1 MTGSIKKRQQAS
13 IPSVPNNLP
22 ADMRAFLTSMRTAL
36 TVLQGD
42 GNKNAELDRAV
53 TLRELQDQ
61 VVNIN
66 PQAVIASLS
75 NAGKG
80 GSGSVKGDIDLFGI
94 TVAPPSQ
101 PTGVRVDVALNTA
114 ILSWDPANYGGHSH
128 TEIFRQVTNL
138 NEKGEPVDPPRFDEA
153 KLIHGTSSSS
163 VFVEPADSN
172 KGYYYWVRH
181 VNIRGSK
188 SPLNSTEGVF
198 GKNEL
203 QLDGGVIKP
212 KTITGTSIMD
222 DAIETE
228 HLAANSVTSGKIL
241 AGSIGTNHLIAGSIV
256 GDHIAAGAITGGK
269 IAANT
274 IDGGKIVAGTY
285 IRSPIIE
292 GGLITGNVI
301 RGSTIEG
308 TTINGTTI
316 KGGRI
321 EGAYITGAY
330 GDFSGSFVVRPV
342 TGDPVG
348 TYKAW
353 IYNGKPYANQKI
365 LLSRI
370 ENGTYSCFV
379 CSGHSGCGSST
390 CTKYVEAWAFK
401 FSIQIPAMHKET
413 VLKIDGFHGFDKP
426 MLMQPA
432 PGNTLR
438 FDSVSPFNELS
449 LGENNAIVLR
459 ADTVYDI
466 VLYIDFNGMRYTKRD
481 GASIDWLNGT
491 SDGTNPTRSYYSGDR
506 LAAEFDKNSN
516 GFAYVSLSR
525 YSRI

>member
-101 PTGVRVDVALNTA
+101 PTGVRVDIALNTA

-138 NEKGEPVDPPRFDEA
+138 NAKGEPVDPPRFDEA

-212 KTITGTSIMD
+212 KTVSGTSIMD

-269 IAANT
+269 IAADT

-285 IRSPIIE
+285 LRAPVIDAGII
-292 GGLITGNVI
+292 NA
-301 RGSTIEG
+301 S
-308 TTINGTTI
+308 TINGGTI
-316 KGGRI
+316 NGVEINSSKLN
-321 EGAYITGAY
+321 AAT
-330 GDFSGSFVVRPV
+330 GDFSGSVVTRNVFGEIVLKESSPFIKFRSTGKRISGGLQRFKWSYRSEYKDNNSHSTV
-342 TGDPVG
+342 KRSEILDTAYDEYVAEWAIDVGPFSFETVINMSVDTADLDYDTTRTYYRERLPKKVSQVKCTISPTQENVLGSSYALLRTGTKYRITYSAILLRLIVFGGGKYGPSGDPDFTRYGAKCKFNVQL
-348 TYKAW
+348 
-353 IYNGKPYANQKI
+353 QK
-365 LLSRI
+365 
-370 ENGTYSCFV
+370 
-379 CSGHSGCGSST
+379 
-390 CTKYVEAWAFK
+390 
-401 FSIQIPAMHKET
+401 
-413 VLKIDGFHGFDKP
+413 
-426 MLMQPA
+426 
-432 PGNTLR
+432 
-438 FDSVSPFNELS
+438 
-449 LGENNAIVLR
+449 
-459 ADTVYDI
+459 
-466 VLYIDFNGMRYTKRD
+466 
-481 GASIDWLNGT
+481 
-491 SDGTNPTRSYYSGDR
+491 R
-506 LAAEFDKNSN
+506 LD
-516 GFAYVSLSR
+516 Y
-525 YSRI
+525 

>member
-13 IPSVPNNLP
+13 IPSVPTIY
-22 ADMRAFLTSMRTAL
+22 RRICAFLTSMRTAL

-80 GSGSVKGDIDLFGI
+80 GSGSVKV
-94 TVAPPSQ
+94 TSTCSVSPSPRLQ

-114 ILSWDPANYGGHSH
+114 ILSWDPANYGGLSH

-138 NEKGEPVDPPRFDEA
+138 NAKGEPVDPPRFDEA

-181 VNIRGSK
+181 VNIRGPK

-212 KTITGTSIMD
+212 KTVSGTSIMD

-269 IAANT
+269 IAADT

-285 IRSPIIE
+285 IRSPIIDA
-292 GGLITGNVI
+292 GIINA
-301 RGSTIEG
+301 S
-308 TTINGTTI
+308 TINGGTI
-316 KGGRI
+316 NGVEINSSKLN
-321 EGAYITGAY
+321 AAT
-330 GDFSGSFVVRPV
+330 GDFSGSVVARNVFGEIVLKESSPFIKFRP
-342 TGDPVG
+342 TGKRISGGLHRFAWSYRSEYKDNNSHSTVKRSEILDTAYDEYVAEWAIDVG
-348 TYKAW
+348 
-353 IYNGKPYANQKI
+353 P
-365 LLSRI
+365 
-370 ENGTYSCFV
+370 
-379 CSGHSGCGSST
+379 
-390 CTKYVEAWAFK
+390 
-401 FSIQIPAMHKET
+401 FSFET
-413 VLKIDGFHGFDKP
+413 VINMSVDTADLDYDTTRTYYRERLPKKFRKSNALFHLPKKMSWAVPTLCCVQVRSTESRTQRFFLGLSFSEEV
-426 MLMQPA
+426 
-432 PGNTLR
+432 NTDL
-438 FDSVSPFNELS
+438 PETQIS
-449 LGENNAIVLR
+449 LGTGPNVSSMSNYKRGLIINVH
-459 ADTVYDI
+459 
-466 VLYIDFNGMRYTKRD
+466 YIG
-481 GASIDWLNGT
+481 
-491 SDGTNPTRSYYSGDR
+491 
-506 LAAEFDKNSN
+506 
-516 GFAYVSLSR
+516 
-525 YSRI
+525 

>member
-61 VVNIN
+61 IVNIN

-101 PTGVRVDVALNTA
+101 PTGVRVDVALNTT

-181 VNIRGSK
+181 VNIKGSK

-301 RGSTIEG
+301 RGSGIYG
-308 TTINGTTI
+308 SNIYGSHLY
-316 KGGRI
+316 
-321 EGAYITGAY
+321 GAT
-330 GDFSGSFVVRPV
+330 GDFSGSVVVDVRLGALIEAFDVPITFQKARFIESYKGDGGIIPSDGESNHFATSYRNYWYVYKIAYSAKRIINAADFERVIIITNPDDYIEYSAIESRRGTHRLPEPIELSSHPV
-342 TGDPVG
+342 MSPLLDHADHFLARAGIQYTLSYSNEVEIRFSTRHHVDTNSDAPVVL
-348 TYKAW
+348 
-353 IYNGKPYANQKI
+353 NNP
-365 LLSRI
+365 
-370 ENGTYSCFV
+370 
-379 CSGHSGCGSST
+379 
-390 CTKYVEAWAFK
+390 KYVN
-401 FSIQIPAMHKET
+401 
-413 VLKIDGFHGFDKP
+413 VKI
-426 MLMQPA
+426 
-432 PGNTLR
+432 
-438 FDSVSPFNELS
+438 
-449 LGENNAIVLR
+449 
-459 ADTVYDI
+459 
-466 VLYIDFNGMRYTKRD
+466 
-481 GASIDWLNGT
+481 
-491 SDGTNPTRSYYSGDR
+491 
-506 LAAEFDKNSN
+506 
-516 GFAYVSLSR
+516 
-525 YSRI
+525 YSRT

>member
-42 GNKNAELDRAV
+42 GNKNSELDRAV

-114 ILSWDPANYGGHSH
+114 ILSWDPATYGGHSH

-138 NEKGEPVDPPRFDEA
+138 NAKGEPVDPPRFDEA

-212 KTITGTSIMD
+212 KTVSGTSIMD

-301 RGSTIEG
+301 RGATIEG
-308 TTINGTTI
+308 GVINGVTINSS
-316 KGGRI
+316 RLN
-321 EGAYITGAY
+321 GAV
-330 GDFSGSFVVRPV
+330 GDFSGSIVVRNTMGSLV
-342 TGDPVG
+342 R
-348 TYKAW
+348 TYKGNVRCKYYDW
-353 IYNGKPYANQKI
+353 HEETYTTSCCVNDSNNGHNY
-365 LLSRI
+365 
-370 ENGTYSCFV
+370 V
-379 CSGHSGCGSST
+379 CSSCEKSRYYYEYRGSAT
-390 CTKYVEAWAFK
+390 QQIGP
-401 FSIQIPAMHKET
+401 FSEECIAICSLPSS
-413 VLKIDGFHGFDKP
+413 ISPRDGVILGQESHYIIRTGVTYTISMSQQK
-426 MLMQPA
+426 
-432 PGNTLR
+432 
-438 FDSVSPFNELS
+438 DSYNRPS
-449 LGENNAIVLR
+449 
-459 ADTVYDI
+459 
-466 VLYIDFNGMRYTKRD
+466 YIDVPYKVDVYKRY
-481 GASIDWLNGT
+481 G
-491 SDGTNPTRSYYSGDR
+491 
-506 LAAEFDKNSN
+506 
-516 GFAYVSLSR
+516 
-525 YSRI
+525 